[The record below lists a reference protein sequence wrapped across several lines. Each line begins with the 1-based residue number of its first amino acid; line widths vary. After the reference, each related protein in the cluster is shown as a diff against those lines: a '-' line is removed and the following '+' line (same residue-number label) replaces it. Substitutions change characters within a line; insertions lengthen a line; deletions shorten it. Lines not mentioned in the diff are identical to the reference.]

1 MSPHP
6 RFLSVV
12 AVACGGLLVWAWLAR
27 ADIAAPEVHGNATPG
42 AASVAPADA
51 VVDAAVRPDE
61 TAGPGTTRTEASE
74 PGGRELDAA
83 VDVIRGIVV
92 DESGAPVANAE
103 LSVDHPRIWTPS
115 GRSDA
120 AGAFAIARGDADTA
134 SRARVRCRHE
144 RYDEFVAWLRWGQT
158 ARVVLPSPIAVE
170 VVVVDDHGALVE
182 ADNVHAEPADGRSSG
197 NHSSCAR
204 DGAVWRAN
212 LRRGRYRITGT
223 VPAPADAT
231 SIAPFT
237 GELDGPFLP
246 DPAAAAHYRRVAAGR
261 PLIVSRPLVVVGPG
275 PVRVQLVAMAN
286 GARRVCVV
294 DAAGQPVAAASVQ
307 LVELGDGPAL
317 TASELYSYSELIAL
331 GAISREVGHWRTDER
346 GEAELHGARSRAH
359 RVRAEKDS
367 HVSAV
372 VDVTLDGSA
381 PVVLTLLDAA
391 RGTGRV
397 LAATQLAAAI
407 AAGRCNQLIV
417 ETAGTPSAANGADR
431 AVKGFRV
438 ERDGTFRFDGV
449 SPGSCFFRV
458 WGPSLLEAWS
468 GPLPLAAGENAPVVL
483 DFRGWRFVEVRLW
496 ARCDSGPLAGVA
508 LELAD
513 AAVPFASAAQ
523 HATTGSDGR
532 ATVWLRPARYT
543 VRPGQATRREVV
555 GLVDGMSAEL
565 DVPDSETAVERE
577 IVVATGEV
585 RLSFVDARGEPV
597 PGLCVALQRGGGE
610 RAAPMLADGD
620 GRMVLRRGAGTWSVA
635 ALVVPE
641 WATASDSD
649 PLAGGDA
656 RFVDIG
662 TVSLRSGEV
671 TNARF
676 VVSQHLVR

>member
-381 PVVLTLLDAA
+381 PVVLTLLAAA

-483 DFRGWRFVEVRLW
+483 DFRGWRGSRSNSPTRRCPSR
-496 ARCDSGPLAGVA
+496 ARRSTRRRGATGERPSGCGP
-508 LELAD
+508 
-513 AAVPFASAAQ
+513 
-523 HATTGSDGR
+523 R
-532 ATVWLRPARYT
+532 ATRCGQARQPGARWWVSSTACRPSSTCLTARPPSSARSSSRPARCGCRSST
-543 VRPGQATRREVV
+543 PAANRCRGCASRCSAAVANGRHPCSRTGTAAWSCAVAPAPGPWPRSSSPSGRPPRTAIRWPAATR
-555 GLVDGMSAEL
+555 GSWTSA
-565 DVPDSETAVERE
+565 PFR
-577 IVVATGEV
+577 
-585 RLSFVDARGEPV
+585 
-597 PGLCVALQRGGGE
+597 C
-610 RAAPMLADGD
+610 AAAK
-620 GRMVLRRGAGTWSVA
+620 
-635 ALVVPE
+635 
-641 WATASDSD
+641 
-649 PLAGGDA
+649 
-656 RFVDIG
+656 
-662 TVSLRSGEV
+662 
-671 TNARF
+671 
-676 VVSQHLVR
+676 